1 MKIFGRKPLSL
12 DYMEAR
18 LNNLGLAAEKKNESI
33 RVELGYGYGISLSYQ
48 DQRLYASVMM
58 PAGWGSMES
67 FNQALRQASDYYRID
82 GRLCPDGDEM
92 DVQFSTGSKCA
103 SCAQF
108 ENVFAMLIKKL
119 LDSVRKYIEFREE
132 LQNNKK

>member
-58 PAGWGSMES
+58 PAGWGSRES
-67 FNQALRQASDYYRID
+67 FNQAIRQASEYCQSK
-82 GRLCPDGDEM
+82 GRLCSDGDEM
-92 DVQFSTGSKCA
+92 DIQFSTGSKCA

-108 ENVFAMLIKKL
+108 ENVFAKLFKKL

-132 LQNNKK
+132 LENNKK